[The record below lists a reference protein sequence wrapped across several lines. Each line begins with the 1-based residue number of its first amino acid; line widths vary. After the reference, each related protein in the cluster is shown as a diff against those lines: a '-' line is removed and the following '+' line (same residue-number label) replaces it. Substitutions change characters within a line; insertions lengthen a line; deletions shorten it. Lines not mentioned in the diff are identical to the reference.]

1 MKKEDQAKSI
11 ASKLSKIS
19 RSTGINYQSIS
30 TTFLLER
37 LLARLVAN
45 GKLSKSLVF
54 KGGYVG
60 LRVYN
65 SIRYTVDLDALL
77 VKADIPSILKQTAKA
92 IQTDTGDGAW
102 FVLESQMDLKTQG
115 EYGGVRQIYR
125 SGIGE
130 IPQDIKRAQIIN
142 FDLGIG
148 DPVTPGPVKVKT
160 DELIGDETLSWQVYP
175 IETIIAEKLQTLIVR
190 GDDNSRAKDVFD
202 LHHYLPEADR
212 KIFLAAV
219 KSCFEFRETPLPENI
234 NQVLSSMDRTML
246 ERGWKTA
253 TASLKSP
260 PTFNEAFKSIL
271 KELDRLLPSNV
282 GKKRKPQQS
291 QRSSQRRA
299 KK

>member
-19 RSTGINYQSIS
+19 RSVGINYQSIS

-37 LLARLVAN
+37 LLARLVADN
-45 GKLSKSLVF
+45 KLAKSLVF

-65 SIRYTVDLDALL
+65 SNRYTVDLDALL
-77 VKADIPSILKQTAKA
+77 VKADIPSVLKQTAKA
-92 IQTDTGDGAW
+92 IETDTGDGAW
-102 FVLESQMDLKTQG
+102 FVLDSQIDLKTQG

-125 SGIGE
+125 SGIGD
-130 IPQDIKRAQIIN
+130 IPKDVKRAQVIN

-148 DPVTPGPVKVKT
+148 DPVTPGPVNAKT
-160 DELIGDETLSWQVYP
+160 DELIGDDKLSWQIYP

-202 LHHYLPEADR
+202 LHHYLPNADR
-212 KIFLAAV
+212 KIFLEAI
-219 KSCFEFRETPLPENI
+219 KKCFEFRETPLPENI
-234 NQVLSSMDRTML
+234 NQVLSNMDRTML

-253 TASLKSP
+253 TTSLKNP
-260 PTFNEAFKSIL
+260 PTFNEAFASIL
-271 KELDRLLPSNV
+271 NELDRLLPLDTKVKN
-282 GKKRKPQQS
+282 
-291 QRSSQRRA
+291 QRGQRRS

>member
-11 ASKLSKIS
+11 AAKLSKIS

-37 LLARLVAN
+37 LLARLVAD
-45 GKLSKSLVF
+45 GKLAKSLVF

-65 SIRYTVDLDALL
+65 SNRYTVDLDALL
-77 VKADIPSILKQTAKA
+77 VKSDIPSILKQIAKA
-92 IQTDTGDGAW
+92 VETDTGDGAW
-102 FVLESQMDLKTQG
+102 FVLESQIDLKTQG
-115 EYGGVRQIYR
+115 EYGGVRQVYR
-125 SGIGE
+125 SGIGD
-130 IPQDIKRAQIIN
+130 ISNDIKRAQIIN

-148 DPVTPGPVKVKT
+148 DPVTPGPVNAKT
-160 DELIGDETLSWQVYP
+160 DELIGEDKLSWQVYP

-219 KSCFEFRETPLPENI
+219 NICFDFRETPLPENI
-234 NQVLSSMDRTML
+234 IQVLANMDLTML

-253 TASLKSP
+253 TASLKNP
-260 PTFNEAFKSIL
+260 PTFNEAFDSIL
-271 KELDRLLPSNV
+271 KDLDRLLSSDT
-282 GKKRKPQQS
+282 GKKTKVQQS
-291 QRSSQRRA
+291 QKRS

>member
-11 ASKLSKIS
+11 AAKLSKIS

-37 LLARLVAN
+37 LLARLVADK
-45 GKLSKSLVF
+45 KLARSLIF

-65 SIRYTVDLDALL
+65 SNRYTVDLDALL

-102 FVLESQMDLKTQG
+102 FVLESQIDLKTQG
-115 EYGGVRQIYR
+115 EYGGVRQVYR
-125 SGIGE
+125 SGIGDVTK
-130 IPQDIKRAQIIN
+130 DIKRAQIIN

-148 DPVTPGPVKVKT
+148 DPVTPGPVSAKT
-160 DELIGDETLSWQVYP
+160 DELIGDDKLSWQVYP
-175 IETIIAEKLQTLIVR
+175 VETIIAEKLQTLIVR

-202 LHHYLPEADR
+202 LQHYLPEADR

-219 KSCFEFRETPLPENI
+219 KSCFKFRETPLPENI
-234 NQVLSSMDRTML
+234 NQVLSAMDRTML

-253 TASLKSP
+253 TASLKNP
-260 PTFNEAFKSIL
+260 PTFNAAFASIL

-282 GKKRKPQQS
+282 GKKVKTQKIQKRP
-291 QRSSQRRA
+291 

>member
-11 ASKLSKIS
+11 AAKLSKIS

-37 LLARLVAN
+37 LLARLVADK
-45 GKLSKSLVF
+45 KLAKSLVF

-65 SIRYTVDLDALL
+65 SNRYTVDLDALL

-92 IQTDTGDGAW
+92 IETDTGDGAW
-102 FVLESQMDLKTQG
+102 FTLESQINLKTQG
-115 EYGGVRQIYR
+115 EYGGVRQVYR

-130 IPQDIKRAQIIN
+130 IPKDIKRAQIIN

-148 DPVTPGPVKVKT
+148 DPITPAPVSAKT
-160 DELIGDETLSWQVYP
+160 DELIGENKLSWQVYP
-175 IETIIAEKLQTLIVR
+175 IETIIAEKLQTLIAR

-202 LHHYLPEADR
+202 LQHYLPEANS
-212 KIFLAAV
+212 KTFFEAV
-219 KSCFEFRETPLPENI
+219 KNCFEFRETPLPENI
-234 NQVLSSMDRTML
+234 NKALSSMDRTML

-253 TASLKSP
+253 TASLKNP
-260 PTFNEAFKSIL
+260 PTFNAAFASIL

-282 GKKRKPQQS
+282 GKRVKTQKIQKRP
-291 QRSSQRRA
+291 